1 MRLHHGIRFTK
12 DVIESADSGDEKFT
26 SRSYEIT
33 YNWYVIDKYPY
44 FGFNV
49 SNTSPVFIRHPILPP
64 DTIMM
69 PRKKMLLR
77 SLGFDDVTTASWTDI
92 LTIDINLSNRL
103 HGSDEKFY
111 SCLHPCHS
119 DHDIWTSEIFYASQ
133 VSQVCE

>member
-1 MRLHHGIRFTK
+1 MINSLVRYVVPTNN
-12 DVIESADSGDEKFT
+12 IECAFIMQSDSQGMCLRCEDSGDEKFT

-77 SLGFDDVTTASWTDI
+77 SLDSMT
-92 LTIDINLSNRL
+92 LRP
-103 HGSDEKFY
+103 
-111 SCLHPCHS
+111 HPGRIS
-119 DHDIWTSEIFYASQ
+119 
-133 VSQVCE
+133 